1 MRIRID
7 GRPVFGRMAPGET
20 AMAVAECGLKGCY
33 DFPYIALQHGEPYTP
48 PHGPIRLFQ
57 LAIQGKFMKKMMLV
71 AAILAAVSFNGQA
84 ANRLAATGDAGES
97 GEVLAT
103 VDDQPTGFRF
113 VWQRNTGWQFA
124 GQTPAAGIPQKMAA
138 ANGGLNAT
146 GEGYPAGT
154 PLAEFVDQPTGFRF
168 VWLQDQGWKFVGQDS
183 AQALASRE

>member
-1 MRIRID
+1 MTFHILRCSMASRILHLI
-7 GRPVFGRMAPGET
+7 
-20 AMAVAECGLKGCY
+20 
-33 DFPYIALQHGEPYTP
+33 
-48 PHGPIRLFQ
+48 GPIRLFQ

-84 ANRLAATGDAGES
+84 ANRLAATSDAGES

-103 VDDQPTGFRF
+103 FDDQPTGFRF

-124 GQTPAAGIPQKMAA
+124 GPTPAAVIPQKMAA
-138 ANGGLNAT
+138 ANGGLNAS

-154 PLAEFVDQPTGFRF
+154 PLAEFVDQPTGFHF